1 MIKKESS
8 DGVGYSVVDLTDVR
22 HVFASA
28 APRNGG
34 TLREQARDALR
45 TIEAVIAEEGARGSI
60 VHQAVFVKDADLIE
74 ECQQIMREFYKE
86 RGVILAH
93 LFHGTT

>member
-34 TLREQARDALR
+34 TLREQAREALQHFGLV
-45 TIEAVIAEEGARGSI
+45 AAEVGCAGI
-60 VHQAVFVKDADLIE
+60 Q
-74 ECQQIMREFYKE
+74 E
-86 RGVILAH
+86 RFDFFLGR
-93 LFHGTT
+93 